1 MVYESMD
8 NTQAQAGSAVRAVQ
22 DVAERAGSYVQQQL
36 TDLSDRAQ
44 NLAREYTGRPFDEWI
59 GDVRH
64 FVRTHPLQALVA
76 TIGIGYILGK
86 IARR

>member
-1 MVYESMD
+1 MAYDSMD
-8 NTQAQAGSAVRAVQ
+8 NTEAQTASAVRAVQ
-22 DVAERAGSYVQQQL
+22 DAAERAGSYVQHQL
-36 TDLSDRAQ
+36 GELSDRAQ
-44 NLAREYTGRPFDEWI
+44 DLAREYTGRPFDEWV
-59 GDVRH
+59 GDVRQ

>member
-8 NTQAQAGSAVRAVQ
+8 NTQAQAGPAVRAVQ

-44 NLAREYTGRPFDEWI
+44 NLAREYTGRPFDEWV